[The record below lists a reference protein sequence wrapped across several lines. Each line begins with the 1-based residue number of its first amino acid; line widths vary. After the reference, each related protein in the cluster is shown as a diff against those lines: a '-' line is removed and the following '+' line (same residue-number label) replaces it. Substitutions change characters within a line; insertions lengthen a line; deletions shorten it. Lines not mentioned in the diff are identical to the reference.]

1 MTNQHMKNEDN
12 NNARKGT
19 QPCTSQAEVK
29 ALLEAKLGEGKPFN
43 KVCRETIDEVRGRI
57 TDAPKMLDWMS
68 LGKAF
73 EALHNSCGIDAVAVF
88 ICNLRYDQRIKA
100 PKSIGQTLNADW
112 INKQLG
118 AG

>member
-1 MTNQHMKNEDN
+1 MKNEDN
-12 NNARKGT
+12 TTTRKST

-29 ALLEAKLGEGKPFN
+29 SLLEAKLAEGKPFH
-43 KVCRETIDEVRGRI
+43 KACRETIDEVRGRI
-57 TDAPKMLDWMS
+57 TDAPRMLDWNS

-73 EALHNSCGIDAVAVF
+73 EALHQTCGIDAVAVF
-88 ICNLRYDQRIKA
+88 ISNLRYDTRVKA
-100 PKSIGQTLNADW
+100 PKSIGQMLNSDW